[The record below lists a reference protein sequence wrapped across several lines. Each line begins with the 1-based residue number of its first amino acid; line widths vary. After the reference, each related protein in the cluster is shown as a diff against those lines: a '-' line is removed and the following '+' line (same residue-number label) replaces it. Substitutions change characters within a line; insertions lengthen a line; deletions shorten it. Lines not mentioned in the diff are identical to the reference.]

1 MIFPYICNIRNKIY
15 RRIWMKRWKTNPGC
29 VYNVSYHIIWCT
41 KYRRKLLLGEVE
53 ERLRSLLIEKATANG
68 WDIPELEIMPD
79 HVHLFVKATPSD
91 SIAHITSQL
100 KGYTS
105 FSLRNEFPH
114 LKQRVPTLWTRSY
127 YVETIGHISEK
138 TILKY
143 IEDQKKK

>member
-1 MIFPYICNIRNKIY
+1 MDE
-15 RRIWMKRWKTNPGC
+15 RWKTNPGC

-53 ERLRSLLIEKATANG
+53 ERLRSLLIE
-68 WDIPELEIMPD
+68 
-79 HVHLFVKATPSD
+79 KATPSD

>member
-1 MIFPYICNIRNKIY
+1 MRLQRIVSHNMVSEIQKKTPCRRSRKKAAFPADRKINGK
-15 RRIWMKRWKTNPGC
+15 RMGRIKTGNYARP
-29 VYNVSYHIIWCT
+29 I
-41 KYRRKLLLGEVE
+41 
-53 ERLRSLLIEKATANG
+53 
-68 WDIPELEIMPD
+68 
-79 HVHLFVKATPSD
+79 HLFIKATPSD
-91 SIAHITSQL
+91 SIAHIVSQL

-105 FSLRNEFPH
+105 YILRSEFPH

>member
-1 MIFPYICNIRNKIY
+1 
-15 RRIWMKRWKTNPGC
+15 
-29 VYNVSYHIIWCT
+29 
-41 KYRRKLLLGEVE
+41 VE

>member
-1 MIFPYICNIRNKIY
+1 MDE
-15 RRIWMKRWKTNPGC
+15 RWKTNPGC

-114 LKQRVPTLWTRSY
+114 LKQRVPTMWTRSY

>member
-1 MIFPYICNIRNKIY
+1 MDE
-15 RRIWMKRWKTNPGC
+15 RWKTNPGC

-91 SIAHITSQL
+91 SIAHIGVSPTFCT
-100 KGYTS
+100 KVT
-105 FSLRNEFPH
+105 LR
-114 LKQRVPTLWTRSY
+114 
-127 YVETIGHISEK
+127 
-138 TILKY
+138 
-143 IEDQKKK
+143 

>member
-1 MIFPYICNIRNKIY
+1 MDE
-15 RRIWMKRWKTNPGC
+15 RWKTNPGC

-105 FSLRNEFPH
+105 FSLRNEFLTSSRESLHCGHAHTMWRPSGIYLRRLSSNTSKTRKEVDLGKTFIPY
-114 LKQRVPTLWTRSY
+114 LKEWAFS
-127 YVETIGHISEK
+127 
-138 TILKY
+138 
-143 IEDQKKK
+143 

>member
-1 MIFPYICNIRNKIY
+1 MDE
-15 RRIWMKRWKTNPGC
+15 RWKTNSGC

>member
-1 MIFPYICNIRNKIY
+1 M
-15 RRIWMKRWKTNPGC
+15 
-29 VYNVSYHIIWCT
+29 
-41 KYRRKLLLGEVE
+41 E
-53 ERLRSLLIEKATANG
+53 NG
-68 WDIPELEIMPD
+68 WDVSKLEIMPD
-79 HVHLFVKATPSD
+79 HIHLFIKATPSD
-91 SIAHITSQL
+91 SIAHIVSQL

-105 FSLRNEFPH
+105 YILRSEFPH